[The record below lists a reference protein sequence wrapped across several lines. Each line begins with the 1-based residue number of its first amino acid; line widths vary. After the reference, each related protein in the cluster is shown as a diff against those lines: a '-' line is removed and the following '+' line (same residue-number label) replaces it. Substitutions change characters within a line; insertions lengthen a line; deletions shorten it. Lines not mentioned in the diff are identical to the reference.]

1 MFAYMTDLA
10 MVEEKG
16 TETVTVEGVC
26 VYTVYSYQSRAGHDL
41 ESLLYNFLDEL
52 LFVFSAEPFF
62 VPKVCAITVTCTVIV
77 CVCRE

>member
-26 VYTVYSYQSRAGHDL
+26 VYTVYSY
-41 ESLLYNFLDEL
+41 
-52 LFVFSAEPFF
+52 
-62 VPKVCAITVTCTVIV
+62 
-77 CVCRE
+77 